1 MFSLLSLTAA
11 SLEEVG
17 RTTGD
22 TGAKA
27 EVLAAKARQST
38 ILVAVM
44 IGVDVIDR
52 KEQQIMNYG
61 ECSSTGEATVGSGFD
76 PDDARL
82 TY

>member
-27 EVLAAKARQST
+27 EALVANARQST

-44 IGVDVIDR
+44 IGVDVSIER
-52 KEQQIMNYG
+52 N
-61 ECSSTGEATVGSGFD
+61 S
-76 PDDARL
+76 RL
-82 TY
+82 